1 MSLLIPGTNSIKDT
15 GYNVANSL
23 RFNDDSS
30 DRLTRSQS
38 NGNQD
43 KWTWSVWLKRSTLG
57 SAQCFFASTDGSATS
72 FDAKFDSSDR
82 IEVYNYFGGGFDSK
96 LVTNRVFR
104 DVSAWYHIVIVYDSG
119 NSTEAFRLRIYV
131 NGTEESSFSTTNYP
145 SLNADSD
152 LNVSGSNIEIGRQ
165 ANGGQYFDGYMA
177 EIVLTDGQALDPT
190 SFGEFDEDSPTIWK
204 PKDVSGLTFG
214 TNGFYLDFENS
225 GALGTDVSGNSNNFT
240 VNNLTSIDQ
249 STDTCTNNFATLNA
263 LNMYYPGG
271 TLSEGNLSH
280 SGIPATNYASP
291 FSTIAVSQGKW
302 YVEFKI
308 TDVTNWISVGI
319 SGTIPDATNDYIGKA
334 PADSWGY
341 IGGSSAGGSN
351 SLYHNSSGSTYGA
364 TYANNDI
371 IGLYLDLDNNKLY
384 FAKNGTIQNSGT
396 GISIT
401 DPTSLPDG
409 VYYIGAGGFSGSYTH
424 GYQVNYGAGCPF
436 TISSG
441 NSDANGYGNFE
452 YSPNDGGS
460 ASFDSS
466 AKNFYALN
474 TKNLSEFG

>member
-1 MSLLIPGTNSIKDT
+1 MPLILGTNSIKDT

-30 DRLTRSQS
+30 DRLTRPQS